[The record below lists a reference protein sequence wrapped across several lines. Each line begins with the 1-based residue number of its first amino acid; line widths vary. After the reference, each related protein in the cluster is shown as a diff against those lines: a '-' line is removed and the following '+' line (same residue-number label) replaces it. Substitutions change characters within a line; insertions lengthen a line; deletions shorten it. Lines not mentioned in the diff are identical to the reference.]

1 MTLCC
6 LYPMRAAGAFPALIL
21 KTQLFEMEPT
31 KRMFNEEDFTHRRPH
46 VNLMSFNNSN
56 GNTQQP
62 SIFPNRMTLTGSDP
76 I

>member
-1 MTLCC
+1 
-6 LYPMRAAGAFPALIL
+6 
-21 KTQLFEMEPT
+21 MEPT
-31 KRMFNEEDFTHRRPH
+31 KRMFNEEDFTHRGPH